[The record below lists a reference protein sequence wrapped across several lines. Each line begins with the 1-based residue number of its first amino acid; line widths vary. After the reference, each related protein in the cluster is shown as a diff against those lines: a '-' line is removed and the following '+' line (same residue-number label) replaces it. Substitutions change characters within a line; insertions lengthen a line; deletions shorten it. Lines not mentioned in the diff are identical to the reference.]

1 MKSLLARIW
10 KYKLHYMLVIPALL
24 LIFVFKIIPFV
35 IALILP
41 FKRYILTK
49 GIWDSPWV
57 GMNNFI
63 HLFGDPS
70 FRNVIANTLLIK
82 LGYIAASGATALVVA
97 LALSCV
103 ASGKLRT
110 AFATLFLVPYFVP
123 TLIFAYIATI
133 VFTPSHSPLLDIQA
147 LVWIDIRY
155 FRILLVMVELL
166 KTCGIPIL
174 IALAAINSKHAAS
187 VRDGMDDRTS
197 DHRFI
202 TMNVFPAVRAISAFM
217 LLQLSALLSTD
228 FELVSS
234 LYSPLVYEVG
244 DTIST
249 YMVRTGL
256 MNLEISRAG
265 AVWLIQFAV
274 QLLLA
279 ILAYLVVR
287 GRFLADLF
295 SGSRQTNAIRT
306 THGGKGLAGIGV
318 AVLYALVVSVPLY
331 MLFVYPFTNPS
342 SAGHSL
348 SKLLSESNFLLY
360 TGINLAAVII
370 NMLMTVTLAYPLT
383 VKDLPGRSL
392 YKAFLLL
399 VLTMGSGA
407 MHEYLM
413 VKSLGMVNTFFPH
426 LFYGFFSVIPV
437 IVLKSIFNSKYADL
451 KAKESA
457 EGRGELRTFFMLFIP
472 KIWKPLLALGVL
484 QFASLWNSYYMSL
497 VYLARKEMYPPIML
511 FLSTALSGGKTGIPY
526 GDPVL
531 LQYAAVVAL
540 PPLLLLLLFRRWLTS
555 EVLLSQIQKL

>member
-1 MKSLLARIW
+1 MKSLLPRIW

-24 LIFVFKIIPFV
+24 LIFIFKIIPFA

-49 GIWDSPWV
+49 GILDSPWV

-70 FRNVIANTLLIK
+70 FRNVIANTLTIK
-82 LGYIAASGATALVVA
+82 IGYIAASGATALIVA

-103 ASGKLRT
+103 ASRRLRT
-110 AFATLFLVPYFVP
+110 AFTTLFLVPYFVP
-123 TLIFAYIATI
+123 SIIFAYIATV
-133 VFTPSHSPLLDIQA
+133 VFSPSHSPLLDIQA
-147 LVWIDIRY
+147 SVWTDIRY
-155 FRILLVMVELL
+155 FRILLVMVEVL

-174 IALAAINSKHAAS
+174 IALAAINSKHATFAK
-187 VRDGMDDRTS
+187 DGVDDP
-197 DHRFI
+197 RFI
-202 TMNVFPAVRAISAFM
+202 PMNLIPAVRAISAFM

-234 LYSPLVYEVG
+234 LYNPLVYEVG

-249 YMVRTGL
+249 YMFRTGL
-256 MNLEISRAG
+256 MSLEISRAG
-265 AVWLIQFAV
+265 AIWLIQFAV

-295 SGSRQTNAIRT
+295 SDSRQTDAIRAK
-306 THGGKGLAGIGV
+306 HKGKEPVGIGV
-318 AVLYALVVSVPLY
+318 TILYALIVSVPLY
-331 MLFVYPFTNPS
+331 MLFIHPFTAAS
-342 SAGHSL
+342 SSGHSL
-348 SKLLSESNFLLY
+348 YKLLSESNFLLY
-360 TGINLAAVII
+360 TSINLAAVII

-407 MHEYLM
+407 MHEYLL

-451 KAKESA
+451 KIKESA

-484 QFASLWNSYYMSL
+484 QFVSLWNSYYMSL

-511 FLSTALSGGKTGIPY
+511 FWSTVLSGGKTGIPY